1 MTFDFCVD
9 GCDEDITVGPY
20 YDGSSYNVTG
30 DASYYNEYV
39 RVDRATEDLVVS
51 AVGYGRHGH
60 AQRARLPGHVLHL
73 RRGDVRAIAGALR
86 DPDDG
91 GADDRGADD
100 DADDSP
106 AVGAP
111 SLFPTTPAPSTA
123 PSVAPTTCTV
133 DPVFC
138 VYTDAVTAYA
148 IDVVQGETQEVF
160 AIPAS
165 QRRTWI
171 QLDATADIDLKLETS
186 GGVVLLD
193 YSTGTNWANSLTEYT
208 YAGMTFDFCV
218 DGCDEDI
225 TVGPYYDGSSYN
237 VTGDA
242 SYYKYVRRALRLP
255 GHVLHLRRG
264 DVRAI
269 AGALRDPDDGGADDR
284 GADDDADDSPAVGR
298 AVAVPDDA
306 GAVDHAVGRADD
318 VHRRPGLCV
327 YTDAVTAY
335 AIDVVQG
342 ETQSLRDP
350 GEPAAHLDPAGRD
363 GGHRLE
369 IETSGGV
376 VLLDYSTGTNW
387 ANSLTEYTYAGMTF
401 DFCVDG
407 CGEDITVGPYN
418 VTGDA
423 SYYNEYVYVDRATE
437 DLVVS
442 AVGYGSGTGTL
453 SVLYDCPGT
462 CCTCAA
468 ATPAVGRA
476 VAVPDDAGAV
486 DHAVGRADDVHR
498 RPGLC
503 VYTDAV
509 TAYAIDV
516 VQGETQVFAIPASQR
531 RTWIQLDATADIDL
545 KLETSGGVVLLDYS
559 TGTNWANSYN
569 VTGDASYYNEYVYV
583 DRATEDLVV
592 SAVGYGSGTGTLS
605 VLYDCPGT
613 CCTCAAATFAP
624 SPAPSATPTTAA
636 PTTAGPTTT
645 PTTAPPSAAP
655 SLFPT
660 TPAPSTT
667 PSVAPTTCTVDPVFC
682 VYTDAVTAYAID
694 VVQGET
700 QEVFAI
706 PASQRRTW
714 IQLDATADIDLKLET
729 SGGVVLLDYST
740 GTNWANSLTEY
751 TYAGMTFDFCVD
763 GCGEDITVGPYYD
776 GAAQRH
782 RRRVLLQRVR
792 VDRATEDLVVS
803 AVGYG
808 SGTGTLSVLYDCPA
822 HPVFC
827 VYTDAVTAYAIDV
840 VQGETQEVF
849 AIPASQRR
857 TWIQLDATADIDLK
871 LETSGGVVLLDYSTG
886 TNWANS
892 LTEYTYAGMTFDFC
906 VDGCD
911 EDITV
916 GPYYDGSSYNVTGDA
931 SYYNE
936 YVYVDR
942 ATEDLVV
949 SAVGYGSGT
958 GTLSPRRRPRRRCSR
973 RPRRRRAAPIA
984 PTTCTVDPVFCVYT
998 DAVTAYAVD
1007 VVQGETQEVFAI
1019 PASQRRTWIQLDAT
1033 ADIDLK
1039 LETSGG
1045 VVLLDYSTGTNW
1057 ANSLTEYTYAGMTFD
1072 FCVDGCDE
1080 DITVGPYYDGS
1091 SYDVVGSSSYFNE
1104 YVYVDRATED
1114 LVVSAVGYGSGT
1126 GTLSVLFDCPGTC
1139 CTCAAATSA
1148 PSPAPSSTPT
1158 TAAPSL
1164 GPTTSRPTFEILTVD
1179 VALTR
1184 DASGCASFVSA
1195 NESLVYARALA
1206 ATLNVSVARVA
1217 DVACAEYER
1226 TRPPSALVEDRV
1238 YWADRSVAPFDC
1250 ETHYEPI
1257 QVLKYEGAAT
1267 YSVRE
1272 FSLADGAYDLLYDI
1286 DYFDGHVNAV
1296 ALYDGGASGYYA
1308 LGGRCWTWPPWR
1320 RTKTTSSSTGTGT
1333 YLVGLGF
1340 GRGARR
1346 PRRADGLAD
1355 AYAVVNATVDWDG
1368 YDATA
1373 AATGFG
1379 AAFAY
1384 VAGGTRLFFASNEG
1398 QGLFELM
1405 LPVAVPAEC
1414 WNAGFDVAN
1423 HTACGGDA
1431 ARIWR
1436 VADAVVATS
1445 NDGMNCPDGA
1455 GAWLALCADDVC
1467 WADDSVAPFD
1477 CASHGEPVQVLRY
1490 EGAATYSVREFS
1502 LTTGAYDLVYDLGWF
1517 DGHVNAVALL
1527 DGGSYGYY
1535 AVGSFDGYLCRF
1547 DNACRRSARRRPLEL
1562 STPNVGAIVGTSYYY
1577 AKNVGDRGG
1586 EAFYWVANVHT
1597 DAPTFNEVTR
1607 VAVSSELFEG
1617 SVLDVA
1623 VIEEAGDELV
1633 DDGDDGGTY
1642 LVGLGF
1648 GLEVLVVRID
1658 AVGYPVAYAVLNAT
1672 VDWGGAE
1679 RGTTGFGAAF
1689 AYVLEDS
1696 TRLFFASNE
1705 GEGLFELTLPV
1716 TEGAYVSRLAAAAAA
1731 TSNDGMNCPGGA
1743 ASWIAC
1749 ADDICWSDLSVAPFD
1764 CEAHGNPVQVLKYD
1778 GADAY
1783 SVREFDLDS
1792 GSYTLVYDLDYV
1804 DGHVNAVALLDGG
1817 SYGYYAVG
1825 SFDGYLCRFDNASDY
1840 LFAVSSDLFEGS
1852 VLDVAAFEEDDEELV
1867 DDGDDHGTYL
1877 VGLGFDFEV
1886 LVVRVAETGYPLSYA
1901 VLPSSVDAVDDDNDD
1916 YADDTAGFGAAFA
1929 YADGG
1934 ATRLFFAANGG
1945 KGLFELALPI
1955 TVPSECWNTGT
1966 DVDDHVACDA
1976 DDAAMIY
1983 RVSDAAEASSN
1994 DGLNCPS
2001 GFDDADAC
2009 YDDICWSDQTVSSF
2023 DCDDHGLP
2031 VQVLKYDGA
2040 DDYSVREFDPDSGT
2054 YDLVYDLDWFDGH
2067 VNAVALLDGGSYGYY
2082 AVGSFDGYLCRFDD
2096 AAAVCATTPL
2106 ELDAPNVGAIV
2117 GTSYYYAKNVGDEDD
2132 EVFYWVADIHTDEP
2146 TFYGDYEFAVASD
2159 LFEGTV
2165 LDVAVVLVVR
2175 IAASG
2180 YPDAYAV
2187 LESDVDADD
2196 DDKLDDTAGFGA
2208 AFAYVDGDATRLFF
2222 ASNGGAGLFE
2232 LELPITVPSE
2242 CWNAG
2247 TDVDDHVVCDDADDA
2262 EISRVSDAAEASSN
2276 DGMNC
2281 PDGDVD
2287 EDRRRAAAPRAARD
2301 GGPRRRGARGGSSSG
2316 PTVVPTAA
2324 PTVLPTSGVFS
2335 VIHATVEYETAGG
2348 ASASAVAAET
2358 AAVVEASVA
2367 AGEFYAALEDAAED
2381 LDLVVEIVAV
2391 GDVAAV
2397 RDTYCH
2403 CMPAAPSKTVIAAL
2417 GDCVRVCS
2425 VVPVR

>member
-39 RVDRATEDLVVS
+39 YVDRATEDLVVS
-51 AVGYGRHGH
+51 AVGYGSGTGTLSVLYDCPGTCCTC
-60 AQRARLPGHVLHL
+60 AAATTGTNWANSLTEYTYAGMTFDFCVDGCDEDITRALRLPGHVLHL

-106 AVGAP
+106 AVGRA
-111 SLFPTTPAPSTA
+111 
-123 PSVAPTTCTV
+123 VAVPDDGGAV
-133 DPVFC
+133 GRAVGRADDVHRRPGLC
-138 VYTDAVTAYA
+138 VYTDAVAAYA
-148 IDVVQGETQEVF
+148 IDVVQGETQN
-160 AIPAS
+160 
-165 QRRTWI
+165 
-171 QLDATADIDLKLETS
+171 
-186 GGVVLLD
+186 
-193 YSTGTNWANSLTEYT
+193 TGTNWANSLTEYT

-242 SYYKYVRRALRLP
+242 SYYNEYVYVDRATEDLVVSAVGYGSGTGTLSVLYDCPGTCCTCAAATTGTNWANSLTEYTYAGMTFDFCVDGCGEDITVGPYYDGAATTSPETRPTTTSTSTSTARRRIWSSRRSATAPARARSACSTTAR
-255 GHVLHLRRG
+255 HVLHLRRG

-306 GAVDHAVGRADD
+306 GAVDHAVGRA
-318 VHRRPGLCV
+318 
-327 YTDAVTAY
+327 
-335 AIDVVQG
+335 
-342 ETQSLRDP
+342 
-350 GEPAAHLDPAGRD
+350 
-363 GGHRLE
+363 
-369 IETSGGV
+369 
-376 VLLDYSTGTNW
+376 
-387 ANSLTEYTYAGMTF
+387 
-401 DFCVDG
+401 
-407 CGEDITVGPYN
+407 
-418 VTGDA
+418 
-423 SYYNEYVYVDRATE
+423 
-437 DLVVS
+437 
-442 AVGYGSGTGTL
+442 
-453 SVLYDCPGT
+453 
-462 CCTCAA
+462 
-468 ATPAVGRA
+468 
-476 VAVPDDAGAV
+476 
-486 DHAVGRADDVHR
+486 
-498 RPGLC
+498 
-503 VYTDAV
+503 
-509 TAYAIDV
+509 
-516 VQGETQVFAIPASQR
+516 
-531 RTWIQLDATADIDL
+531 
-545 KLETSGGVVLLDYS
+545 
-559 TGTNWANSYN
+559 
-569 VTGDASYYNEYVYV
+569 
-583 DRATEDLVV
+583 
-592 SAVGYGSGTGTLS
+592 
-605 VLYDCPGT
+605 
-613 CCTCAAATFAP
+613 
-624 SPAPSATPTTAA
+624 TTR
-636 PTTAGPTTT
+636 
-645 PTTAPPSAAP
+645 
-655 SLFPT
+655 
-660 TPAPSTT
+660 
-667 PSVAPTTCTVDPVFC
+667 TVDPVF
-682 VYTDAVTAYAID
+682 
-694 VVQGET
+694 
-700 QEVFAI
+700 
-706 PASQRRTW
+706 ASTPTPW
-714 IQLDATADIDLKLET
+714 
-729 SGGVVLLDYST
+729 
-740 GTNWANSLTEY
+740 
-751 TYAGMTFDFCVD
+751 
-763 GCGEDITVGPYYD
+763 
-776 GAAQRH
+776 
-782 RRRVLLQRVR
+782 
-792 VDRATEDLVVS
+792 
-803 AVGYG
+803 
-808 SGTGTLSVLYDCPA
+808 
-822 HPVFC
+822 
-827 VYTDAVTAYAIDV
+827 TAYAIDV

-949 SAVGYGSGT
+949 SARNVTGDASYYNEYAHVDRATEDLVVSAVGYGSGT
-958 GTLSPRRRPRRRCSR
+958 GTLSVLRLPGHVLHLRRGDV
-973 RPRRRRAAPIA
+973 RAIAGALRDPTTAA
-984 PTTCTVDPVFCVYT
+984 PTTAGPTTTPTTAPPSAAPSLFPTTPAPSTTPSVAPTRTVDPVFCVYT
-998 DAVTAYAVD
+998 DAVTAYAID

-1039 LETSGG
+1039 LRLPAARASGLQHGHELGEFVDGVHRAGMTFDFCVDGCGEDITVGPTGTNWANSLTEYTYAGMTFDFCVDGCDEDITVGPYYDGAANVTGDASYYNVRVTRPRDGGSGRLGGRLRLRHGHAQRALRLPGHVLHLRRGDVRAIAGALRDPDDGGADDRGADDDADDGRPIPVPHDSPAVGRAVAVPDDGGAVGRAVGRADDRRTWIQLDATADIDLKLETSDG
-1045 VVLLDYSTGTNW
+1045 VVLLDYSTATNW

-1126 GTLSVLFDCPGTC
+1126 GTLSVLYDCPGTC

-1158 TAAPSL
+1158 TAALSL
-1164 GPTTSRPTFEILTVD
+1164 GPTTSRPTFEILT
-1179 VALTR
+1179 
-1184 DASGCASFVSA
+1184 
-1195 NESLVYARALA
+1195 SLVYARALA

-1308 LGGRCWTWPPWR
+1308 LGSFGGYLCRFDNASAICSATPLALASPNVGAIVGNDFYYAKNLGDDGDEAVYVVKDVNTDDPEFVDAAR
-1320 RTKTTSSSTGTGT
+1320 FAVSPELFQGTVLDLAAVEEDEDDLVVDGDAGT

-1340 GRGARR
+1340 GFEVLVVRVA
-1346 PRRADGLAD
+1346 ADGLAD

-1414 WNAGFDVAN
+1414 WNAGFDV
-1423 HTACGGDA
+1423 
-1431 ARIWR
+1431 
-1436 VADAVVATS
+1436 
-1445 NDGMNCPDGA
+1445 
-1455 GAWLALCADDVC
+1455 
-1467 WADDSVAPFD
+1467 
-1477 CASHGEPVQVLRY
+1477 LRY

-1535 AVGSFDGYLCRF
+1535 AVGSFDGYLCR
-1547 DNACRRSARRRPLEL
+1547 RP
-1562 STPNVGAIVGTSYYY
+1562 A
-1577 AKNVGDRGG
+1577 
-1586 EAFYWVANVHT
+1586 
-1597 DAPTFNEVTR
+1597 
-1607 VAVSSELFEG
+1607 LFEG

-1716 TEGAYVSRLAAAAAA
+1716 TVPPECWNVGFDLASHAVCGEEGAYVSRLAAAAAA

-1743 ASWIAC
+1743 ASWIA
-1749 ADDICWSDLSVAPFD
+1749 ARRHLLVRPVGRPFD

-1825 SFDGYLCRFDNASDY
+1825 SFDGYLCRFDNASSICAATPLELSTPNVGAIVGSNYYYAKNVGDDGGEVFYWVAGVNSDAPTFVSDY

-1934 ATRLFFAANGG
+1934 ATRLFFAERRQG
-1945 KGLFELALPI
+1945 
-1955 TVPSECWNTGT
+1955 PSSRCRSRCRAQ
-1966 DVDDHVACDA
+1966 VRRRRRLLRP
-1976 DDAAMIY
+1976 
-1983 RVSDAAEASSN
+1983 RVR
-1994 DGLNCPS
+1994 P
-2001 GFDDADAC
+2001 GFR
-2009 YDDICWSDQTVSSF
+2009 
-2023 DCDDHGLP
+2023 HLRP
-2031 VQVLKYDGA
+2031 
-2040 DDYSVREFDPDSGT
+2040 
-2054 YDLVYDLDWFDGH
+2054 VYDLDWFDGH

-2096 AAAVCATTPL
+2096 AVAVCATTPL
-2106 ELDAPNVGAIV
+2106 ELDAERRRDRRHELLLRQ
-2117 GTSYYYAKNVGDEDD
+2117 NVGDEDD

-2165 LDVAVVLVVR
+2165 LDVAVVEEAGDEMIDDGDDEGTYLVGLGFDFEVLVVR

-2247 TDVDDHVVCDDADDA
+2247 TDADDAVRDADDA

-2281 PDGDVD
+2281 PDGGVD
-2287 EDRRRAAAPRAARD
+2287 EDRRRARRRSRRRATAAPPRAANA
-2301 GGPRRRGARGGSSSG
+2301 PPG

-2324 PTVLPTSGVFS
+2324 LTVLPTSGVFS

-2348 ASASAVAAET
+2348 ASAPAARRDAAAE
-2358 AAVVEASVA
+2358 APVA
-2367 AGEFYAALEDAAED
+2367 AGEFYVALEDAAED

-2397 RDTYCH
+2397 VAPTAAPTTRDIAPAPTAPSAAPTSAAPTAAPTRAPSTRRPTASPAPTAYPTLERDTYCRR
-2403 CMPAAPSKTVIAAL
+2403 MPAAPSAPSSRRSATASASAPS
-2417 GDCVRVCS
+2417 CPC
-2425 VVPVR
+2425 